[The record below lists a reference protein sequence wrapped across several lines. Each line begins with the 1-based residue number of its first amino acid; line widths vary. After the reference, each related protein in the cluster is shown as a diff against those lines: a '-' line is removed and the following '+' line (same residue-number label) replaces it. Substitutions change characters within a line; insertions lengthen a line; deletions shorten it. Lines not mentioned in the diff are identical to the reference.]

1 MKILRVG
8 TRGSK
13 LAVAQTTD
21 AAARLSEALGDCR
34 CELTIIRTAGD
45 RVQDKPLDQIGGK
58 GVFVREIEE
67 ALLAGTIDFA
77 VHSMKDMPSE
87 PAPGLCFCRT
97 WPREDPRDA
106 LILRGAASLAELPKG
121 AVLATGS
128 KRRAYQL
135 LRLRPDL
142 KIVGI
147 RGNVDTRLRKL
158 DEGAADGLVM
168 AAAGLR
174 RLGLEGRITQ
184 LLDPETELVPAC
196 AQGALAIECR
206 ADDAELLRRLNAL
219 ADADVHLRTACERE
233 FLARVGGGC
242 HTPAGA
248 YARLDGEELV
258 LTAVLASEDGAR
270 TEKLTLRGAKS
281 DAERMAREAAFAL
294 RSRVGEGE

>member
-1 MKILRVG
+1 MKLLKVG

-21 AAARLSEALGDCR
+21 TAVRLHRLAPDSI
-34 CELTIIRTAGD
+34 CELVVIRTQGD
-45 RVQDKPLDQIGGK
+45 KVQDKPLDQIGGK
-58 GVFVREIEE
+58 GVFVREIEQ
-67 ALLAGTIDFA
+67 ALLDGSIDFA

-106 LILRGAASLAELPKG
+106 LILRSASSLWELPEG

-128 KRRAYQL
+128 KRRAVQL

-142 KIVGI
+142 QIVGI

-184 LLDPETELVPAC
+184 YLDPETELVPAC
-196 AQGALAIECR
+196 AQGALAIEYR
-206 ADDAELLRRLNAL
+206 QGDAALAELLDAL
-219 ADADVHLRTACERE
+219 CDQEAHLRTACERA
-233 FLARVGGGC
+233 FLAAVGGGC

-248 YARLDGEELV
+248 FARFDGEVLV
-258 LTAVLASEDGAR
+258 LTAFLASQDGERSAR
-270 TEKLTLRGAKS
+270 LTLRGAREE
-281 DAERMAREAAFAL
+281 ALTLARQAARELCA
-294 RSRVGEGE
+294 RIGEGE